1 MHTLMLNIQS
11 NHPRLHF
18 MKPQLRHRHI
28 LAIASLLL
36 ASPAASMAQ
45 TSAGGGAGAQPTGTA
60 ANMVIVQGGV
70 AADTT
75 YGGTISTFSADGF
88 SLLAA
93 PNGTATNFMMGPN
106 TVFLDSEGRII
117 PREQFNAQMPA
128 TVTYVRSGNQLIA
141 TRVVAQP
148 AAPATPAP
156 FSAGS
161 LTEVSPGILV
171 VKVAG
176 ASSTPVQYVNN
187 QTTNYVDQQGNPVAP
202 SSVKPGTPVRVF
214 YTKVGDTLIASKV
227 EVQPATGTGLPIPA
241 VIEATP
247 TSTTTTTIERK
258 VKP

>member
-1 MHTLMLNIQS
+1 
-11 NHPRLHF
+11 

-93 PNGTATNFMMGPN
+93 PNGTVTNFLMGPN
-106 TVFLDSEGRII
+106 TLFLDSEGRNI
-117 PREQFNAQMPA
+117 PREQFNSQMPA
-128 TVTYVRSGNQLIA
+128 TVTYVRSGNQMVA
-141 TRVVAQP
+141 TRVSAQP
-148 AAPATPAP
+148 SPAA

-176 ASSTPVQYVNN
+176 ASSTAVQYVNN
-187 QTTNYVDQQGNPVAP
+187 QTTNYVDQNGNPVVP

>member
-1 MHTLMLNIQS
+1 
-11 NHPRLHF
+11 
-18 MKPQLRHRHI
+18 MKPQLHHRHI

-36 ASPAASMAQ
+36 ACPAASMAQ
-45 TSAGGGAGAQPTGTA
+45 TSAGVGGG
-60 ANMVIVQGGV
+60 VQQTGGV
-70 AADTT
+70 AIITNGQAGAVDATF
-75 YGGTISTFSADGF
+75 GGTISTFSADGF
-88 SLLAA
+88 SMVAA
-93 PNGTATNFMMGPN
+93 PNGTATNFVMGPN
-106 TVFLDSEGRII
+106 TVFLDSEGRSI
-117 PREQFNAQMPA
+117 PREQFNTQTPA
-128 TVTYVRSGNQLIA
+128 TVTYVRSGNQMIA

-148 AAPATPAP
+148 AATATPAP